1 MRNFRQP
8 VMILAIVCIAIAIM
22 STFSTKSTGDDS
34 MITVPE
40 WSTAWIRQSEMPS
53 LDPPANVEWHSATAE
68 SPLTEM
74 PNEAAGSWVYII
86 VPPTSPYHHPGLL
99 IEKLYGL
106 DVTVYEGNDEI
117 YRSSRGYDF
126 ERNIVLVPLTVKPTA
141 SNVYIRIESKE
152 GAGIGSPVRIGEY
165 ADLSSLNVRRMLPNV
180 LLGAAIAFL
189 GLIMLVSTG
198 FFVRKLTK
206 AANALGLFILSTGML
221 IVTNSSLPYYYFPD
235 YGPMLFFLFDMFM
248 LVLCPSLL
256 YFIVR
261 SFDEP
266 YAWLMKVEK
275 WLIGYFGA
283 SFIVMIVY
291 KSVGGTFY
299 FYYKLFT
306 FWILA
311 PLVLAQL
318 IVTIVLAVRN
328 AYRGYSNSMLPSI
341 GIIAL
346 AVSGI
351 AELVI
356 LFIRHGMY
364 EFVLWKFGLVFLI
377 ACLVMALNRRIAAD
391 YAKLLTYSKEL
402 ELFNHQ
408 LEKTERMRIL
418 SEMAASIAHEIRNP
432 LQVTRGF
439 LQLLSGKANEENRNQ
454 FGMAI
459 SELDRAAAII
469 TDYLTFAKPEQEV
482 MVSMDVKQ
490 QLDTIAT
497 IIHPMVMLNG
507 GVLQVDAADPLT
519 IVGSPSKFKQAL
531 INILKNSAESLQDE
545 NGKIEVKAY
554 EDNATVVIR
563 ISDNGQGMD
572 EEQLAKLG
580 NPYFSTKTKGTGL
593 GLMVTFRIIEVMQG
607 TLEFRS
613 EKGKG
618 TEATIRFPIASQA

>member
-1 MRNFRQP
+1 MRNYRQP

-22 STFSTKSTGDDS
+22 STFTTKSKGDDS
-34 MITVPE
+34 ILSVPE
-40 WSTAWIRQSEMPS
+40 WSTTWIQKPELPNRT
-53 LDPPANVEWHSATAE
+53 PPADATWHTATADL
-68 SPLTEM
+68 PLTEL
-74 PNEAAGSWVYII
+74 PNGASGSWVHLV
-86 VPPTSPYHHPGLL
+86 VPPTVQYRHPGLL
-99 IEKLYGL
+99 VTKLYGL
-106 DVTVYEGNDEI
+106 DVTVYENNEEI
-117 YRSSRGYDF
+117 YHSSRSYDF
-126 ERNIVLVPLTVKPTA
+126 ERNIVLVPLMAKPI
-141 SNVYIRIESKE
+141 SSDIYIRIESKE
-152 GAGIGSPVRIGEY
+152 GAGIGSPVRIGEFT
-165 ADLSSLNVRRMLPNV
+165 ALSSLNVRQMLPNV
-180 LLGAAIAFL
+180 LLGIAIAFL

-206 AANALGLFILSTGML
+206 TANALGLFILSTGML
-221 IVTNSSLPYYYFPD
+221 IVTNSSLPYYYYPD
-235 YGPMLFFLFDMFM
+235 YGAILFFLFDTFM
-248 LVLCPSLL
+248 LLLCPALF

-266 YAWLMKVEK
+266 YAWLAKVEK
-275 WLIGYFGA
+275 WLIGYYAACF
-283 SFIVMIVY
+283 VVLIVY
-291 KSVGGTFY
+291 NAVGGSFY

-311 PLVLAQL
+311 PLVMAQL
-318 IVTIVLAVRN
+318 IVTIALAVRN
-328 AYRGYSNSMLPSI
+328 AYRGYSNSILLST
-341 GIIAL
+341 GIIGL
-346 AVSGI
+346 AVSGV
-351 AELVI
+351 AELII

-391 YAKLLTYSKEL
+391 YAKLLSYSKEL

-439 LQLLSGKANEENRNQ
+439 LQLLSGKASEENRNH

-482 MVSMDVKQ
+482 MVTMDVKQ
-490 QLDTIAT
+490 QLDTIAM

-507 GVLQVDAADPLT
+507 GVLQVDASDPLT

-531 INILKNSAESLQDE
+531 INILKNSAESLRD

-554 EDNATVVIR
+554 EENATVVIR

-593 GLMVTFRIIEVMQG
+593 GLMVTFRIVEVMKG

-618 TEATIRFPIASQA
+618 TEATIRFPFVSQA

>member
-1 MRNFRQP
+1 MQNFRQP
-8 VMILAIVCIAIAIM
+8 VIILAIICIAIAIT
-22 STFSTKSTGDDS
+22 SSFSTKSNGDDS
-34 MITVPE
+34 VLSVSE
-40 WSTAWIRQSEMPS
+40 WKTAWILKSELPG
-53 LDPPANVEWHSATAE
+53 LTPPADISWHSATADR
-68 SPLTEM
+68 PLTKLPSGAE
-74 PNEAAGSWVYII
+74 GSWVHI
-86 VPPTSPYHHPGLL
+86 VIPPTFDYNHPGLF
-99 IEKLYGL
+99 IERLYGL
-106 DVTVYEGNDEI
+106 GVTVYDDTQEI
-117 YRSSRGYDF
+117 YHSSRDYDF
-126 ERNIVLVPLTVKPTA
+126 ERNIVLVPLTAKPTA
-141 SNVYIRIESKE
+141 SNLYIRIESKE
-152 GAGIGSPVRIGEY
+152 GAGIGSPVRIGEF
-165 ADLSSLNVRRMLPNV
+165 AALSSLNVRLMLPNV

-198 FFVRKLTK
+198 FFVRNLAKT
-206 AANALGLFILSTGML
+206 ANALGLFILSTGML
-221 IVTNSSLPYYYFPD
+221 IVTNSSLPYYYYPD
-235 YGPMLFFLFDMFM
+235 YGPLLFFLFDAFM
-248 LVLCPSLL
+248 LILCPSLF
-256 YFIVR
+256 YFVVR

-266 YAWLMKVEK
+266 YAWLKKSEK
-275 WLIGYFGA
+275 WLIGYYVA
-283 SFIVMIVY
+283 SFVVMFVY
-291 KSVGGTFY
+291 KAFGGSFY

-311 PLVLAQL
+311 PLVMAQL
-318 IVTIVLAVRN
+318 LVTIALAVRN
-328 AYRGYSNSMLPSI
+328 AYRGYSNSMLLSI

-346 AVSGI
+346 AVSGV
-351 AELVI
+351 AELIV

-364 EFVLWKFGLVFLI
+364 EFILWKFGLVFLI

-391 YAKLLTYSKEL
+391 YAKLLSYSKEL

-439 LQLLSGKANEENRNQ
+439 LQLLSSKANEDNRNQ

-459 SELDRAAAII
+459 GELDRAAAII
-469 TDYLTFAKPEQEV
+469 TDYLTFAKPEQEKTAP
-482 MVSMDVKQ
+482 MDIKQ

-497 IIHPMVMLNG
+497 IVHPMVMLNG
-507 GVLQVDAADPLT
+507 GVLQVDAPDRLT
-519 IVGSPSKFKQAL
+519 VVGNPSKFKQAL
-531 INILKNSAESLQDE
+531 INMLKNSVESLQD

-554 EDNATVVIR
+554 EENNTVVIR

-572 EEQLAKLG
+572 EEQIAKLG

-618 TEATIRFPIASQA
+618 TEATIRFPQASQD